1 MALLGLFANQAALAI
16 ENSRV
21 FGHLGQVLFAA
32 AAQATKKEVFADLC
46 GSWQKTRTTPD
57 AELAELAASF
67 SELAAAG
74 PAERRAAAQMLGQF
88 ASYVRSRR
96 KRG

>member
-32 AAQATKKEVFADLC
+32 AAQATKK
-46 GSWQKTRTTPD
+46 GSIRRSLQELAEDETTPD